1 MLVRTAMRNAIGT
14 TLAAGLAGLLVGCGG
29 PRLGHYDVVV
39 TPDASLREGGQLPP
53 VKVDVVGVKP
63 ADLNRWQQYPV
74 DNYFSGS
81 DSLRHDFAP
90 FARQLSFDANSDQ
103 PQTIS
108 MKDPIWDEWAK
119 AGVMKVFVLATARSM
134 QAGGGGV
141 DARKIEV
148 PMTTDRFDDRTKI
161 DIFIRKSGVD
171 VATPMK
177 AVKE

>member
-1 MLVRTAMRNAIGT
+1 MLVMTAMRNTIGT
-14 TLAAGLAGLLVGCGG
+14 TLAVGLAGLMVGCSG

-39 TPDASLREGGQLPP
+39 TPDSSLREGSTLPP

-63 ADLNRWQQYPV
+63 ADVSRWQSYSV
-74 DNYFSGS
+74 DQYFSGS

-90 FARQLSFDANSDQ
+90 FARQLSFDANSDK
-103 PQTIS
+103 PQTIT
-108 MKDPIWDEWAK
+108 KNDPIWDEWAK
-119 AGVMKVFVLATARSM
+119 AGVMKVFVLANARTM
-134 QAGGGGV
+134 QPGGGV

-177 AVKE
+177 PVKE